1 MEKMTHPAEAS
12 KREAKIPP
20 ITIGIDVSKDH
31 LDAARHPTRETL
43 RVPNTRKGHSAL
55 LRWIG
60 DPAAVQRVVFE
71 ATGPYHR
78 TLETRLAASGLPIA
92 KANPRHARRF
102 AEAIGKLAKTDR
114 VDALMLARFGA
125 VLEPSVRPIRT
136 DLQTHLCE
144 LVPARRALVRDQTAT
159 RNRLQTQTIDILK
172 RHARHR
178 LRQIAAQIVSVDA
191 AIEALI
197 ASDAVLLQ
205 RRQVLTSIPG
215 LGTITVYALLTD
227 MPELGSM
234 DEGQAAALA
243 GLAPMTQQSGTWR
256 GRSAI
261 RGGRAVL
268 RQALYM
274 PALVAMRFNPDLKRA
289 YNRLTT
295 SGKHAK
301 VAIIVMR
308 KLVVLANAL
317 LRDDRIW
324 TPKAA

>member
-1 MEKMTHPAEAS
+1 MTRSTETSKPEATTAS
-12 KREAKIPP
+12 
-20 ITIGIDVSKDH
+20 ITIGVDVSKDH
-31 LDAARHPTRETL
+31 LDAARHPGGETL
-43 RVPNTRKGHSAL
+43 RVANTRKGHSTL

-60 DPAAVQRVVFE
+60 APELVRRIVFE

-78 TLETRLAASGLPIA
+78 MLEARLAEAGLPIA

-102 AEAIGKLAKTDR
+102 AEAIGRLAKTDR

-125 VLEPSVRPIRT
+125 VLEPQVRPVRT
-136 DLQTHLCE
+136 DLQNGLCE
-144 LVPARRALVRDQTAT
+144 LLAARRALVRDRTAT
-159 RNRLQTQTIDILK
+159 LNRLQTQTIDILK

-178 LRQIAAQIVSVDA
+178 LRQIAAQLVSVDA
-191 AIEALI
+191 AIEMLI
-197 ASDAVLLQ
+197 ASDDALSR

-215 LGTITVYALLTD
+215 LGAITVYALLAD
-227 MPELGSM
+227 MPELGTM
-234 DEGQAAALA
+234 EEGQAAALA
-243 GLAPMTQQSGTWR
+243 GLAPMTQQSGKWS
-256 GRSAI
+256 GRSTI

-274 PALVAMRFNPDLKRA
+274 PALVAMRFNPDLKRV
-289 YNRLTT
+289 YDRLVD

-301 VAIIVMR
+301 IAITAVMR

-324 TPKAA
+324 TPKQA

>member
-1 MEKMTHPAEAS
+1 MTHPAEAS
-12 KREAKIPP
+12 KQEAQAVS

-31 LDAARHPTRETL
+31 LDAARHPAGDTL
-43 RVPNTRKGHSAL
+43 RVANTRKGHSTL

-60 DPAAVQRVVFE
+60 DPGRVQRIVFE

-78 TLETRLAASGLPIA
+78 MLEARLAAEGLPIA

-102 AEAIGKLAKTDR
+102 AEAIGWLAKTDR

-125 VLEPSVRPIRT
+125 VLEPQIRPVRS
-136 DLQTHLCE
+136 DLQNKLCE
-144 LVPARRALVRDQTAT
+144 LVAARRSLVRDRTAT
-159 RNRLQTQTIDILK
+159 LNRQQTQTIDVLK

-178 LRQIAAQIVSVDA
+178 LRQIAAQLASVDA

-197 ASDAVLLQ
+197 ASDLVLSR
-205 RRQVLTSIPG
+205 RRQVLNSIPG
-215 LGTITVYALLTD
+215 LGAITIYALLAD

-234 DEGQAAALA
+234 EEGQAAALA
-243 GLAPMTQQSGTWR
+243 GLAPMTQQSGKWS

-261 RGGRAVL
+261 RGGRALL

-274 PALVAMRFNPDLKRA
+274 PALVAMRFNPDLKRV
-289 YNRLTT
+289 YDRLTN

-301 VAIIVMR
+301 IAIIAVMR
-308 KLVVLANAL
+308 KLIVLSNAL
-317 LRDDRIW
+317 LRDDRLW
-324 TPKAA
+324 TPKDA